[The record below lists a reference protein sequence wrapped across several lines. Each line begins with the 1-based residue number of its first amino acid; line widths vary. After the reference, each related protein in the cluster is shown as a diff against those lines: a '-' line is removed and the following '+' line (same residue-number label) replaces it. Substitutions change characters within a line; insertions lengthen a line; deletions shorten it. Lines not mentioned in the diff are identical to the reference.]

1 MKNEDKDTTSTWNKI
16 AFGFGQIGDMVS
28 YQTFTIMIFVFY
40 YGAIGINSNWI
51 MIGFII
57 WSIWNS
63 INDPLLGIV
72 SDRTKKKMG
81 RRRFW
86 IIIATIPTAIIMI
99 LLWTP
104 PLLFGI
110 TSGTVDGMLLNFIY
124 FLVVICIF
132 DFFYT
137 MFSLNA
143 TSVFPEMFLY
153 KKERNKAAMWRN
165 ILSIIGL
172 IIAFLLPIAIIGD
185 TKDPVNLFNL
195 NYFIASVIISTIF
208 IICEVIFIKWG
219 LKERAE
225 FKEDPAKNPGFLKSL
240 KICLTNKSFLIYVLA
255 NLGNWYV
262 YGLIPTI
269 ILLYGQWVIF
279 YPWYSGETDIF
290 MSIGLL
296 FAFIVGGILQPLWKK
311 IGLKLGNRKGAM
323 IGFAAWGAAFIPFLF
338 VGRGWPFYFL
348 SLILMVFAGVG
359 IGASLYFKDLLMSEI
374 IDEDEVK
381 SGVRRE
387 GTYYGVN
394 ALIIRLA
401 TIFVIISINIV
412 FNGASWEIYQPGI
425 LDPTL
430 FIIGLKSLM
439 SIFPAVACALVILC
453 LYFYPIHDD
462 RLLNIKKELAK
473 MHQVKRDKSN
483 LKSTSGKRP

>member
-1 MKNEDKDTTSTWNKI
+1 MENEQKTSTWNKI

-28 YQTFTIMIFVFY
+28 YQTFTLMIFAFY
-40 YGAIGINSNWI
+40 YGAVGINTNWI

-63 INDPLLGIV
+63 LNDPLLGII
-72 SDRTKKKMG
+72 SDKTKKKMG
-81 RRRFW
+81 RRKFW
-86 IIIATIPTAIIMI
+86 ILVAIIPTAVIMI

-110 TSGTVDGMLLNFIY
+110 TSGTVNGMLLNFIY

-137 MFSLNA
+137 MFSLNSTA
-143 TSVFPEMFLY
+143 VFPEMFLE

-165 ILSIIGL
+165 IMTILGL
-172 IIAFLLPIAIIGD
+172 IIAFLIPIAIIGD
-185 TKDPVNLFNL
+185 TKEPANLFNFKYL
-195 NYFIASVIISTIF
+195 IASLTISAIF
-208 IICEVIFIKWG
+208 IICEIIFVKYG

-225 FKEDPAKNPGFLKSL
+225 FKDDPEKNPGFLKSL

-279 YPWYSGETDIF
+279 GGVTGTDF
-290 MSIGLL
+290 LMSMGLL
-296 FAFIVGGILQPLWKK
+296 IAFLVGGVLQTFWKK
-311 IGLKLGNRKGAM
+311 IGTKLGNRKGAM
-323 IGFAAWGAAFIPFLF
+323 VGFTAWGFAFIPFIF
-338 VGRGWPFYFL
+338 VGTGLPFYYL
-348 SLILMVFAGVG
+348 TLVLMIFAGIG

-374 IDEDEVK
+374 IDEDEIK

-387 GTYYGVN
+387 GAYYGVN

-401 TIFVIISINIV
+401 TILVMISINAV
-412 FNGASWEIYQPGI
+412 FNGAEWEVYQPGI

-439 SIFPAVACALVILC
+439 SVFPAVACGLVVLT
-453 LYFYPIHDD
+453 LYFYPIHGD
-462 RLLNIKKELAK
+462 RLLQIEKELDK
-473 MHQVKRDKSN
+473 IHKVKREKFSKEN
-483 LKSTSGKRP
+483 AEIIP